1 MVRGLNSS
9 TDGELE
15 WMGEFA
21 KDFRRRFL
29 SLLSFKFREFGSVT
43 ALSVLEAANV
53 GVKKLDGEKSRAVG
67 SPELSILMSPFD
79 LKRLESYANNMLDY
93 HIVLDLLPT
102 VASLYFEGRLG
113 DGVKLSAVQASIML
127 GLGLQRK
134 TIEEVE
140 GELSLPVSH
149 ALALFVKV
157 IRKITKHL
165 VDIQKVSIGAD
176 IPLAP
181 PTAISRV
188 VDGGESTQWKPV
200 ETNVEDELNEAG
212 DEATKALREKQR
224 EMIDSLDLSK
234 YAIND
239 ANADWSVA
247 EAQVSRLAKGEGAT
261 VISVKTTEP
270 SAGKK
275 RKSEGGDEKDKK
287 TTRRG
292 KKAKR

>member
-1 MVRGLNSS
+1 M
-9 TDGELE
+9 
-15 WMGEFA
+15 
-21 KDFRRRFL
+21 
-29 SLLSFKFREFGSVT
+29 
-43 ALSVLEAANV
+43 LEAANV
-53 GVKKLDGEKSRAVG
+53 GVKKLGGERSRAVE

-93 HIVLDLLPT
+93 HVVLDLLPT

-113 DGVKLSAVQASIML
+113 DDVRLSAVQASILL

-140 GELSLPVSH
+140 GQLSLPVSQ

-165 VDIQKVSIGAD
+165 VDIQKASIGAD
-176 IPLAP
+176 IPLAL
-181 PTAISRV
+181 PTTTSRV
-188 VDGGESTQWKPV
+188 GDGGEPTQWKPV
-200 ETNVEDELNEAG
+200 ETHVEDELNEAG

-239 ANADWSVA
+239 ASADWTVA

-270 SAGKK
+270 AGKK
-275 RKSEGGDEKDKK
+275 RKAEGEVEKDKK
-287 TTRRG
+287 ATRRG
-292 KKAKR
+292 KKSKR